1 MVATNSSLNG
11 PSRTGWHGIMFLFA
25 KAIYLIVS
33 YCWSLW
39 GFLTVL
45 MFLSR
50 FFVSVSWQY
59 RLITSNQSK
68 FPNCFQQD
76 RPSMLEDA
84 VEYLKALK
92 LQVEVI
98 ALSVISVLQ
107 ALPAINLF
115 LFLSIRCCPWV
126 VEQRARPHICHRLEF
141 QVYQFPNFLYRHPW
155 GQVQEWE
162 CLACLI
168 RWVFQ
173 WHHFPQLCI
182 SILLYQQQQQQ
193 LDWIQWLHM
202 KISPPLKCKCHSF
215 PDGHYLQMQPHQVHR
230 QHLQLGSLPHTIVLT
245 KESLVLECTEGT
257 PSDYHLPVN
266 MSG

>member
-1 MVATNSSLNG
+1 
-11 PSRTGWHGIMFLFA
+11 
-25 KAIYLIVS
+25 
-33 YCWSLW
+33 
-39 GFLTVL
+39 
-45 MFLSR
+45 
-50 FFVSVSWQY
+50 
-59 RLITSNQSK
+59 
-68 FPNCFQQD
+68 
-76 RPSMLEDA
+76 MLEDA

-98 ALSVISVLQ
+98 ALSVIAVLQ

-126 VEQRARPHICHRLEF
+126 VEQRAMPHICHRLEF

-257 PSDYHLPVN
+257 PSDYHLPVLLFLN
-266 MSG
+266 AFGIHYDHTFRSLTNYFLQLSFAEVDCYTILCYINQFSESWQSCRNASHTLQ